1 MRANFVMQSV
11 GSGIRRNLL
20 MFTALVLTT
29 AIALG
34 FVGASLLA
42 NTEIGKFRS
51 AYENKI
57 NVSIYLCPTHPES
70 QPSCGGKRTS
80 DAQTAA
86 LRSTLDADPNVKS
99 YKYFTEDEAYDLG
112 KKQDPALAKYL
123 LPGVLPAS
131 FSVSLRDLQHDY
143 DGFQAKYSALPGVG
157 QVTNQIDT
165 VRTLLN
171 IIDKVR
177 IFSIILAIVVLVAS
191 TMLIS
196 ITIQVAADQRKNET
210 GIMRL
215 VGASRWMTELP
226 FMLEAMI
233 AAAVGGILATVGLWV
248 GKHYVLAVIF
258 SGPTKRGVIPN
269 LGIND
274 VLLAGGVGLLTGI
287 ALSALTAFATL
298 RLRVKL

>member
-11 GSGIRRNLL
+11 GTGIRRNLL
-20 MFTALVLTT
+20 MFSALVLTT
-29 AIALG
+29 TIALG
-34 FVGASLLA
+34 FVGASLLS
-42 NTEIGKFRS
+42 NTEIGNFRS

-57 NVSIYLCPTHPES
+57 NVSIYLCPTRAES
-70 QPSCGGKRTS
+70 QPACKAKTS
-80 DAQTAA
+80 DAQTTAIQN
-86 LRSTLDADPNVKS
+86 TLQNDPQVKS
-99 YKYFTEDEAYDLG
+99 FKYFSEDDAYNLG
-112 KKQDPALAKYL
+112 KQQDPALAKYL

-131 FSVSLRDLQHDY
+131 FSVSLHDLQRDY
-143 DGFQAKYSALPGVG
+143 DSFQSKYSSLPGVG

-165 VRTLLN
+165 LKTLLN
-171 IIDKVR
+171 IIDSVR
-177 IFSIILAIVVLVAS
+177 IFSIVLALIVLFSSIL
-191 TMLIS
+191 LIA
-196 ITIQVAADQRKNET
+196 ITIQVAAEQRKNET

-233 AAAVGGILATVGLWV
+233 AAATGGILATVGIWI
-248 GKHYVLAVIF
+248 GKHYVLDGVF

-274 VLLAGGVGLLTGI
+274 VLIAGGAGLITGI

-298 RLRVKL
+298 RLRVRL

>member
-11 GSGIRRNLL
+11 GTGIRRNLL
-20 MFTALVLTT
+20 MFSALVLTT
-29 AIALG
+29 AIALA

-42 NTEIGKFRS
+42 NTEIGNFRS

-57 NVSIYLCPTHPES
+57 NVSIYLCPTRSES
-70 QPSCGGKRTS
+70 QPTCKAKTS
-80 DAQTAA
+80 DQQTAA
-86 LRSTLDADPNVKS
+86 IRTALSSDPKVKS
-99 YKYFTEDEAYDLG
+99 FKYFSEDQAYDLG
-112 KKQDPALAKYL
+112 KQQDPALAKYL

-131 FSVSLRDLQHDY
+131 FSVSLHDLQRDY
-143 DGFQAKYSALPGVG
+143 DSFQAKYSALPGVG

-165 VRTLLN
+165 LKTLLN
-171 IIDKVR
+171 IIDSVR
-177 IFSIILAIVVLVAS
+177 IFSIGLAILVLIAS
-191 TMLIS
+191 IFLIA
-196 ITIQVAADQRKNET
+196 ITIQVAAEQRKNET

-233 AAAVGGILATVGLWV
+233 AAALGGIFATIGIWI
-248 GKHYVLAVIF
+248 GKHYVLDGVF

-274 VLLAGGVGLLTGI
+274 VLIAGGVGLITGI
-287 ALSALTAFATL
+287 VLSAITAFATL
-298 RLRVKL
+298 RLRVRL

>member
-1 MRANFVMQSV
+1 MRANFVLQSV

-20 MFTALVLTT
+20 MFSALVLTT
-29 AIALG
+29 GIALG

-42 NTEIGKFRS
+42 NTEISHFKS

-57 NVSIYLCPTHPES
+57 NVSIYLCPTQYKS
-70 QPSCGGKRTS
+70 VANCAGKTS
-80 DAQTAA
+80 DQQVAAIQT
-86 LRSTLDADPNVKS
+86 SLDSDPLVKS
-99 YKYFTEDEAYDLG
+99 YKYFTEDQAYDLG

-123 LPGVLPAS
+123 LPGVLPGS
-131 FSVSLRDLQHDY
+131 FSVSLRDLQRDY
-143 DGFQAKYSALPGVG
+143 DAFQAKYSKLPGVG

-165 VRTLLN
+165 LRTLLN
-171 IIDKVR
+171 IIDSVR
-177 IFSIILAIVVLVAS
+177 IFSVILAAIVLIAS
-191 TMLIS
+191 IFLIA
-196 ITIQVAADQRKNET
+196 ITIQVAAEQRKNET

-233 AAAVGGILATVGLWV
+233 AAALGGIFATIGIWI
-248 GKHYVLAVIF
+248 GKHYVLDGVF

-274 VLLAGGVGLLTGI
+274 VLIAGGVGLITGI
-287 ALSALTAFATL
+287 VLSAITAFATL
-298 RLRVKL
+298 RLRVRL